1 MNIERGRILFR
12 TADILIT
19 LTAIFF
25 LLYTVVGFTRHQ
37 DARSAPP
44 RPGNQDA
51 TYTNLSTSCTGGYA
65 NQRTVGGQTQVASRG
80 VPFNA
85 YQLTF
90 TNSGNTIVTI
100 YGVTV
105 DLANYQH
112 HVFARPHDSNLGDGA
127 GITLGVGQSRQI
139 VETAGAT
146 YPVASCEVVSWQP

>member
-25 LLYTVVGFTRHQ
+25 LLYTVLGFMRHQ
-37 DARSAPP
+37 DVRSARP
-44 RPGNQDA
+44 RLGNQDA
-51 TYTNLSTSCTGGYA
+51 SYTNLSTSCTGGYA
-65 NQRTVGGQTQVASRG
+65 NQRTVRGETQVASRG
-80 VPFNA
+80 APFNA

-112 HVFARPHDSNLGDGA
+112 HVFAGPHDSNLGDGA

>member
-19 LTAIFF
+19 LTAAFF
-25 LLYTVVGFTRHQ
+25 LLYMLVGSARHH
-37 DARSAPP
+37 DIPSAPP
-44 RPGNQDA
+44 RTGNPDA
-51 TYTNLSTSCTGGYA
+51 DYTNLTTSCTGGFS
-65 NQRTVGGQTQVASRG
+65 NQRTVAGQTQVASHG
-80 VPFNA
+80 APFNA

-90 TNSGNTIVTI
+90 TNGGNTIVTI
-100 YGVTV
+100 YGVSV
-105 DLANYQH
+105 DLADYSH
-112 HVFARPHDSNLGDGA
+112 HVFARPHDSNLGNGA

>member
-1 MNIERGRILFR
+1 MNIERGRILFK

-25 LLYTVVGFTRHQ
+25 LLYTVVGFTRHH

-112 HVFARPHDSNLGDGA
+112 HVFARPHDSNLGDGS
-127 GITLGVGQSRQI
+127 GITLGIGQSRQI

>member
-25 LLYTVVGFTRHQ
+25 LLYTILGFTRHQ
-37 DARSAPP
+37 DPRSSPP
-44 RPGNQDA
+44 RLGNQDA
-51 TYTNLSTSCTGGYA
+51 TYTNLSTSCTGGFS
-65 NQRTVGGQTQVASRG
+65 NQRTVHGKTQVASRG
-80 VPFNA
+80 APFNA

-105 DLANYQH
+105 DLADYQH
-112 HVFARPHDSNLGDGA
+112 HIFARPHDNLGNGA
-127 GITLGVGQSRQI
+127 GITLRVGQSRQI

-146 YPVASCEVVSWQP
+146 NPVASCEVVSWQP

>member
-25 LLYTVVGFTRHQ
+25 LLYTIVGFTRHQ

-65 NQRTVGGQTQVASRG
+65 NQRTVGGKTQVASRG
-80 VPFNA
+80 APFNA

-90 TNSGNTIVTI
+90 TNGGNTIVTI

-146 YPVASCEVVSWQP
+146 HPVASCEVVSWQP

>member
-25 LLYTVVGFTRHQ
+25 LLYTVRGIHETPGCTF
-37 DARSAPP
+37 SAATT
-44 RPGNQDA
+44 GNQDA
-51 TYTNLSTSCTGGYA
+51 TYTNLTTSCTGGFS
-65 NQRTVGGQTQVASRG
+65 NQRTVGGKTQVASHG
-80 VPFNA
+80 APFNA

-105 DLANYQH
+105 DLADYQH
-112 HVFARPHDSNLGDGA
+112 HVFARPHDSNLGNGA

>member
-1 MNIERGRILFR
+1 MNIKRGRILFR

-25 LLYTVVGFTRHQ
+25 LLYTILGSTRHQ
-37 DARSAPP
+37 DAPSAPP
-44 RPGNQDA
+44 RLGNQDA
-51 TYTNLSTSCTGGYA
+51 TYTNLSTSCTGGFS
-65 NQRTVGGQTQVASRG
+65 NQRTVRGKIQVASHG
-80 VPFNA
+80 APFNA

-105 DLANYQH
+105 DLADYRH
-112 HVFARPHDSNLGDGA
+112 HVFARPHDSNLGNGA

>member
-25 LLYTVVGFTRHQ
+25 LLYTIAGFTRHQ
-37 DARSAPP
+37 DARSVPP

-51 TYTNLSTSCTGGYA
+51 NYTNLSTSCTGGFS
-65 NQRTVGGQTQVASRG
+65 NQRTVRGKTQVASRG
-80 VPFNA
+80 TPFNA

-112 HVFARPHDSNLGDGA
+112 HVFAWPHDNNLGNGA
-127 GITLGVGQSRQI
+127 GITLRLGQSRQI

-146 YPVASCEVVSWQP
+146 HPVASCEVASWQP

>member
-51 TYTNLSTSCTGGYA
+51 TYTNLSTSCTGGYS
-65 NQRTVGGQTQVASRG
+65 NQRTVGGKTQVASRG
-80 VPFNA
+80 APFNA

-105 DLANYQH
+105 DLADYQH
-112 HVFARPHDSNLGDGA
+112 HVFARPYDSNLGDGA